1 MSIIAKAS
9 ESNFKKLA
17 LPEAGTTPAVC
28 CGVWDIGLQESTFN
42 NETKV
47 QHKIVI
53 AWEIAQLIDD
63 AESEYNG
70 KPYMLSNKYTL
81 SLDDRSNLHRDLVAW
96 RGKPF
101 TDEEIDKGVDLEKL
115 YGINCL
121 LNIIHRETA
130 TGTYANIASI
140 MPMVKGS
147 EKMTPLR
154 TKDEPA
160 PKWVLNLAENAVQ
173 PVPTGADADAYDV
186 AGYPDGDGMP
196 DFMKD

>member
-1 MSIIAKAS
+1 MTIIAKAT

-17 LPEAGTTPAVC
+17 LPEAGTTQAVC

-47 QHKIVI
+47 QHKVVI
-53 AWEIAQLIDD
+53 AWEIDQLIDD
-63 AESEYNG
+63 PESEYHG

-96 RGKPF
+96 RGKPYS
-101 TDEEIDKGVDLEKL
+101 DEDIKKGVDLEIL

-121 LNIIHRETA
+121 LNIIHKETP

-140 MPMVKGS
+140 MPPIKGS
-147 EKMTPLR
+147 EKLVPLR

>member
-1 MSIIAKAS
+1 MTIIAKAS
-9 ESNFKKLA
+9 EGNFKKLA
-17 LPEAGTTPAVC
+17 LPEAGTTQAVC

-47 QHKIVI
+47 QHKVVI
-53 AWEIAQLIDD
+53 AWEIEQKIADPD
-63 AESEYNG
+63 SEYNG

-101 TDEEIDKGVDLEKL
+101 TDDDIKKGVDVSTL
-115 YGINCL
+115 YGVNCL
-121 LNIIHRETA
+121 LNIIHKETA

-140 MPMVKGS
+140 MPVTKGMT
-147 EKMTPLR
+147 KITPLR

-160 PKWVLNLAENAVQ
+160 PKWVLNLAESAVEEM
-173 PVPTGADADAYDV
+173 PSGAYADDI
-186 AGYPDGDGMP
+186 PDYMRDDP
-196 DFMKD
+196 PF